1 MSPSEHLGRRAIFV
15 EAGAMCLATVVSVAH
30 TAEWFTAGFEV
41 CRSPQLSCQLR
52 LGRAVGESRVESWSE
67 AAVFGERWEVG
78 VGPGQF
84 WPEDDYWQ
92 ATFLWGGGFR
102 VFFKP
107 TLIERFTQRDVSWL
121 DEIFDPDEAS
131 LEEEET
137 EDDALPLSDGGS
149 P

>member
-1 MSPSEHLGRRAIFV
+1 
-15 EAGAMCLATVVSVAH
+15 
-30 TAEWFTAGFEV
+30 
-41 CRSPQLSCQLR
+41 LR

-137 EDDALPLSDGGS
+137 EDDDLPLSDGGS